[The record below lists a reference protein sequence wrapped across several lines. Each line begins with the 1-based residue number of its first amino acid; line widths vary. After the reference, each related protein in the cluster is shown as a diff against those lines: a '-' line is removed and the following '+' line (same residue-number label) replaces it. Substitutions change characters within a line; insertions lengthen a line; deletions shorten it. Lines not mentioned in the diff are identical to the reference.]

1 MNLLGPQGVLSLIDL
16 WLSTAQN
23 RTKGILFG
31 MSEEDIALD
40 AQWPG
45 DPKTFCAG
53 LVNAGFLE
61 KQCLKMQG
69 ACDPQCPEQCSPQ
82 SYVYRVHDWEHR
94 QPFAFYAQE
103 RSNKAREAAI
113 TRWSRGKIRRN
124 KGEINTYA
132 PCMPSACGADAKGN
146 APSPIPSPIKKKN
159 IVAYSDD
166 FEALWKEY
174 PSRNGSKSG
183 KKQAWAEYT
192 RLSPDESLQTLILER
207 IKAQKSHREKVLA
220 KKEFAPEFPDLCRWL
235 RNRRWEDEVREVKPS
250 W

>member
-1 MNLLGPQGVLSLIDL
+1 MSLLGPQGVLSLIDL

-61 KQCLKMQG
+61 KQCFKMQA
-69 ACDPQCPEQCSPQ
+69 ACNPQCSEQCSPQ
-82 SYVYRVHDWEHR
+82 CYVYKVHDWEHR

-103 RSNKAREAAI
+103 RSSKAREAAI
-113 TRWSRGKIRRN
+113 TRWSKGKVRRN
-124 KGEINTYA
+124 KGEINTDA

-146 APSPIPSPIKKKN
+146 APSPTPSPIKKKY
-159 IVAYSDD
+159 IVVYSDD
-166 FEALWKEY
+166 FEALWREY

-183 KKQAWAEYT
+183 KRQAWAEYA
-192 RLSPDESLQTLILER
+192 RLSADESLQTLILER
-207 IKAQKSHREKVLA
+207 IKAQKTHREKILA

-235 RNRRWEDEVREVKPS
+235 RNRRWEDEVREVKSS